1 MRSAF
6 LLQDYQ
12 YDPVRASRVREDANV
27 IFNSEGTNIKPET
40 RDALYEVLRTHD
52 PMLPYPLCF
61 GFVGSVYPGNFQC
74 LFSQEYSFLSNL
86 IRKYQELDRN
96 LPPSSRP
103 TLTLYW
109 VTDHG
114 FRSVFGEGA

>member
-27 IFNSEGTNIKPET
+27 IFDSEGTNIKPET

-61 GFVGSVYPGNFQC
+61 GFGASLYPGNFEL

-86 IRKYQELDRN
+86 SRKYKELDRN
-96 LPPSSRP
+96 LPFASRP

-109 VTDHG
+109 VTEHG
-114 FRSVFGEGA
+114 FLSVFGEGA

>member
-1 MRSAF
+1 MSAF

-27 IFNSEGTNIKPET
+27 IFDSEGRDINPKT

-52 PMLPYPLCF
+52 PICF
-61 GFVGSVYPGNFQC
+61 GFVGSVYPGTFEF